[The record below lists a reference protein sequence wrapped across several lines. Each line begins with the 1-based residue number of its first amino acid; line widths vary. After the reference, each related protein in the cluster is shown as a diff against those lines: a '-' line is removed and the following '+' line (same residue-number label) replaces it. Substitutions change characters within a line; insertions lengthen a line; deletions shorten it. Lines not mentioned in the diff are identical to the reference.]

1 MQQSLEKL
9 HSSARRKVIP
19 KKQMNLKNIF
29 QIKLNS
35 RNKSSKSKTQLFQ
48 MNCAKRYVFKKG
60 YLITFNCLDTTAGQL
75 ICFV

>member
-19 KKQMNLKNIF
+19 KKQINLKNIF

-35 RNKSSKSKTQLFQ
+35 RNKSSKSKTQIFQ
-48 MNCAKRYVFKKG
+48 MNCAKRYVFKKD
-60 YLITFNCLDTTAGQL
+60 YLI
-75 ICFV
+75 